1 MLFGSLEVLGVVVL
15 LLGLVAVEG
24 AVWAAAMPL
33 SARPATASA
42 IKWRFICPPCQTCEP
57 A

>member
-1 MLFGSLEVLGVVVL
+1 MLFGSLAVLGVVVL
-15 LLGLVAVEG
+15 LFGLVAVEG